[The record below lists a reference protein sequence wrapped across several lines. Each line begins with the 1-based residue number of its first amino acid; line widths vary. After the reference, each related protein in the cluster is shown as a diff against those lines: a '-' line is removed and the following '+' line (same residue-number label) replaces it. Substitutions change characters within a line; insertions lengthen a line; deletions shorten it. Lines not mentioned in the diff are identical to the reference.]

1 MYISIKTISFQGIY
15 NSIISKVIIQLNI
28 PAESGSLVV
37 EIRVFADKP
46 PMVISMKKLYL
57 TSDAFDVKS

>member
-15 NSIISKVIIQLNI
+15 NSIISKVIIRLDI
-28 PAESGSLVV
+28 LAESEPLIVDLYLLISP
-37 EIRVFADKP
+37 RV
-46 PMVISMKKLYL
+46 MVISMNIYL